1 MWPLIIPSLPP
12 EERWDGEWEVGGRMR
27 TELVDCDTL
36 FGEFDAGARVRES
49 SDGEGA
55 AAGGAGQHRDLGDRA
70 VEAFVLTITPDVA
83 TVTAADPAGLMYG
96 VDALGMLEREARA
109 AGRSSL
115 ECGRVAAA
123 PHFAHRGVTLSASTL
138 TYSEPFISQL
148 LARMRKLRLNE
159 LLLEANI
166 AEPGSPWPYWRRDQI
181 AAIVK
186 AARSAHIDVV
196 PEVNAPSHMRPFLV
210 AHPDRALRRGGDG
223 EPDLERLDFTREDAA
238 DFYLSIVDTYADV
251 FDSSWWHMGADEFE
265 YANLTYADFPQIGE
279 AARRKFGPSAQPR
292 DMFFDFINQVARG
305 MKARGKRLR
314 IWNDGVVVPNI
325 VELDRDI
332 TIEYWYYKTLAP
344 GALLQAGFHVM
355 NTGIQYY
362 WSRSEPFAVD
372 ARAIYEERLEDRFDD
387 GETYREAGVAGLRC
401 SIWPDRAWMETEN
414 QVADEVRDG
423 LAVTAQAGWSHTH
436 PWRTWA
442 GAREVLDREVPLAP
456 AVETEGVGPAA
467 GTGARVAG
475 AAAGEAGAEA
485 SAGEAGVGGASGT
498 RAGLAGTG
506 EAGAGIR
513 ALAGVWRIPALAAL
527 GDAWRLEETE
537 DHYAKLREVA
547 SGRYLSLRRGRNS
560 LGVIMDEEARPELAD
575 GPDPQVLRAARGFRR
590 DLNLAGEED
599 QGDLP
604 WNQVIRPQERPIFE
618 DNCQKWTVTIVGD
631 AGGNAPNGRG
641 MPGRE
646 DGPTRDGGSNC
657 EAVPNGGD
665 GQISVVIRAA
675 LSALELDEFGGVHVP
690 AGIPVRLERLA

>member
-27 TELVDCDTL
+27 TELVDRGTL
-36 FGEFDAGARVRES
+36 LGEFDAGARVRES
-49 SDGEGA
+49 SDSEGA
-55 AAGGAGQHRDLGDRA
+55 AAGGAGQRRDLGDRA

-83 TVTAADPAGLMYG
+83 TVTAADPTGLMYG

-196 PEVNAPSHMRPFLV
+196 PEVNAPSHMRPFLA

-251 FDSSWWHMGADEFE
+251 FASSWWHMGADEFE

-292 DMFFDFINQVARG
+292 DMFFDFINQVAHG
-305 MKARGKRLR
+305 MKARGKHLR

-436 PWRTWA
+436 PWHTWA
-442 GAREVLDREVPLAP
+442 EVREMLDREVPARPAVRAP
-456 AVETEGVGPAA
+456 AGLVSA
-467 GTGARVAG
+467 GLVSDAP
-475 AAAGEAGAEA
+475 A
-485 SAGEAGVGGASGT
+485 SAGLASAQLAAQAAPGS
-498 RAGLAGTG
+498 GLAAT
-506 EAGAGIR
+506 AGAPVGQA
-513 ALAGVWRIPALAAL
+513 ALWRIPALAAL
-527 GDAWRLEETE
+527 GDAWCLEETE
-537 DHYAKLREVA
+537 DHYIKLREA
-547 SGRYLSLRRGRNS
+547 RSGRYLSLRRGRNS
-560 LGVIMDEEARPELAD
+560 LGVIMDEDGRPELAD
-575 GPDPQVLRAARGFRR
+575 GPDPAAVRAARGFRR

-604 WNQVIRPQERPIFE
+604 WNQVIRPEERAIFE
-618 DNCQKWTVTIVGD
+618 DNCQKWTATVVGD
-631 AGGNAPNGRG
+631 AGGDARNGRDI
-641 MPGRE
+641 PGRE
-646 DGPTRDGGSNC
+646 DGTTRDGGSNC
-657 EAVPNGGD
+657 EAVPNGGA

-675 LSALELDEFGGVHVP
+675 LSALELDANGGVHAP
-690 AGIPVRLERLA
+690 AGIPIRMERLG